1 MVADRGKEVTLAYFT
16 VRRTQDQEGYI
27 GAILVIDNHGIPKE
41 FRCTHPIRPTVVQK
55 ALYGNNLESQ
65 ISFELCGKPLIG
77 ELTSDPVACLVDST
91 RMLGLREAVALPV
104 IHVQRLGEVLDVSA
118 ESEGGAGGRTE
129 RLDSG
134 AIDFQP
140 LAVNCYAG
148 FETDFEDTLPV
159 LREIFQYVDLMEP
172 FERVAT
178 AVTVLGE
185 RDERFR

>member
-77 ELTSDPVACLVDST
+77 ELTNPMCKYFSHKQ
-91 RMLGLREAVALPV
+91 LGQL
-104 IHVQRLGEVLDVSA
+104 
-118 ESEGGAGGRTE
+118 
-129 RLDSG
+129 
-134 AIDFQP
+134 
-140 LAVNCYAG
+140 
-148 FETDFEDTLPV
+148 
-159 LREIFQYVDLMEP
+159 
-172 FERVAT
+172 
-178 AVTVLGE
+178 
-185 RDERFR
+185 